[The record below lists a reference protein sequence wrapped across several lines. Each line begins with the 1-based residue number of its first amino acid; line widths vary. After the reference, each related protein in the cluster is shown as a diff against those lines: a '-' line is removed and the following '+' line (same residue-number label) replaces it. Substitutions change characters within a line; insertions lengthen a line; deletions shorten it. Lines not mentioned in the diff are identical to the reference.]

1 MNKQERVV
9 MREGYIAYSS
19 PMICTPYIRNF
30 FALAV
35 ASLSFASV
43 LFAQTPAVD
52 DAPAQEAVPIAFEVK
67 RVGKI
72 EVISLQRDNQVYLPV
87 SRVFDF
93 LRIKHEYDPVV
104 GRITGFLVTADT
116 PYVIDVTN
124 GRLVV
129 GKRSM
134 ALVPGDYAVR
144 DNDIYLRVE
153 LFDTMFGLPV
163 VYRPRQL
170 SASLSTNLALPIFL
184 DQRLRRLENELA
196 LRRDRP
202 LPEASFGRSMSFVD
216 GARLD
221 YSLRQSLSSTSNPT
235 RSFFS
240 RFTGHL
246 LGGDVEA
253 RFNGSI
259 TPDPRIQQTRARWR
273 FVPQRPTST
282 FRQLTIGD
290 FITSGILSRQI
301 YGVEISNRPPYS
313 RTVFSDE
320 SFFGVSDLARNVYFY
335 DNFKL
340 FSVQQ
345 PESSGVY
352 RFDAPL
358 RYGVNFVDIRHY
370 SMWGEPFGDTYRIFI
385 PSTLVPPKE
394 IDYNISVGRLRDAS
408 DPWYGEMVTQ
418 WGVSSRVTTGARVEF
433 FDIDGL
439 PTKIYPSLNAVARIT
454 EHMLGEMVLSPNAFY
469 RGNIEFTLPSLVG
482 ASFSYQHY
490 RRDNRL
496 FNARNAINEMAATV
510 ILPFSAN
517 GARFSFDIG
526 GQQTILVP
534 GRERTMRAGASLFTG
549 IFTPR
554 ITTRMGWFHSYVT
567 EQTNR
572 AFHETEPIF
581 RVRLPANLLF
591 SVSSRFDHLL
601 GEFVDARINVVLQ
614 PRPNL
619 DLEFLY
625 DKNFIL
631 ANDIMR
637 FRVQYVLPYIR
648 FTGVVTSTEQSVLY
662 SQTLSGSIGAATQI
676 GEFFFDNNAGRAGFG
691 AILVS
696 PFLDVNNNGIRDVG
710 EEVLTSARLRA
721 SRLSDGDGASFSA
734 YPGVGWGTTR
744 AIPYTTYT
752 VEIDKTGFENP
763 LWIPRYSVLE
773 ISAAPG
779 RFSYIEMPIISGG
792 AVRGAVLI
800 DDQSGEPFGVEG
812 VRVRIRETVQMEGI
826 VREPF
831 ERVVETFSTGDFEFL
846 AVPPGTYEVSV
857 DPIQL
862 TLSGLLS
869 KEISKIVTVESER
882 DGDFVEGV
890 NFIVTELE

>member
-1 MNKQERVV
+1 MWGAHNSSTIGRMKYYRNSLALIVV
-9 MREGYIAYSS
+9 CM
-19 PMICTPYIRNF
+19 
-30 FALAV
+30 
-35 ASLSFASV
+35 SFASSLV
-43 LFAQTPAVD
+43 AQTPVVD
-52 DAPAQEAVPIAFEVK
+52 DAPAQETVPIAFEVK
-67 RVGKI
+67 RVGSV

-87 SRVFDF
+87 TRVFEF

-104 GRITGFLVTADT
+104 GRITGFLVTVDT
-116 PYVIDVTN
+116 PYVIDATN

-134 ALVPGDYAVR
+134 ALLPGDYAVR
-144 DNDIYLRVE
+144 DNDVYLRVE
-153 LFDTMFGLPV
+153 LFDRLFGLPI
-163 VYRPRQL
+163 VYKPRQL
-170 SASLSTNLALPIFL
+170 SASLTTNLALPIFL

-202 LPEASFGRSMSFVD
+202 LPEASFGRPMSFID
-216 GARLD
+216 GVRLD
-221 YSLRQSLSSTSNPT
+221 YSLRQNLSSTSNPS
-235 RSFFS
+235 RSFFT

-273 FVPQRPTST
+273 FVPQKPTSAL
-282 FRQLTIGD
+282 RQITVGD

-301 YGVEISNRPPYS
+301 YGVEVSNRPPYP
-313 RTVFSDE
+313 RTLFAEDT
-320 SFFGVSDLARNVYFY
+320 FFGASDPARNVYFY
-335 DNFKL
+335 DNFRL

-345 PESSGVY
+345 AESTGIY

-370 SMWGEPFGDTYRIFI
+370 SEWGEPFGDTYRIFI
-385 PSTLVPPKE
+385 PSSLVPPKE
-394 IDYNISVGRLRDAS
+394 IDYSVSAGRLRDAS

-418 WGVSSRVTTGARVEF
+418 WGVSSHVTTGARVEF
-433 FDIDGL
+433 FDIDDL
-439 PTKIYPSLNAVARIT
+439 PNKIYPSFNTIARIT
-454 EHMLGEMVLSPNAFY
+454 EHMLGEVLLSPNAFF
-469 RGNIEFTLPSLVG
+469 RGNLEYTLPSLVG

-490 RRDNRL
+490 RRNNRL
-496 FNARNAINEMAATV
+496 FNARNAINEMVGTV

-526 GQQTILVP
+526 GQQTIFDP
-534 GRERTMRAGASLFTG
+534 GRERTLRAGASLYAG

-567 EQTNR
+567 EQTDR
-572 AFHETEPIF
+572 TFHETEPIL
-581 RVRLPANLLF
+581 RVRLPANLFL

-601 GEFVDARINVVLQ
+601 GEFVDARINAVLQ

-619 DLEFLY
+619 HLEFLY

-637 FRVQYVLPYIR
+637 FRVQYILPYIR
-648 FTGVVTSTEQSVLY
+648 FTGLVTSTEQSVLY
-662 SQTLSGSIGAATQI
+662 SQTLSGSVGAAPQI
-676 GEFFFDNNAGRAGFG
+676 SEFFFDNNAARAGFG
-691 AILVS
+691 AIIVS
-696 PFLDVNNNGIRDVG
+696 PFLDVNNNGMRDAG

-721 SRLSDGDGASFSA
+721 SRLSDADGASFNVF
-734 YPGVGWGTTR
+734 PGVGWGTTR
-744 AIPYTTYT
+744 AVPYTVYT

-800 DDQSGEPFGVEG
+800 DDQTGEPFGVEG
-812 VRVRIRETVQMEGI
+812 VRVRIRETVMLEGTL
-826 VREPF
+826 REPF
-831 ERVVETFSTGDFEFL
+831 ERVVETFSNGDFEFL

-857 DPIQL
+857 DPTQL
-862 TLSGLLS
+862 TLSGLS
-869 KEISKIVTVESER
+869 PKETSKIVTVESER

-890 NFIVTELE
+890 NFIVTEIE